1 MTLASGQFIKG
12 LQITS
17 YPRNEYLT
25 NFYIWGGIDQM
36 DCLLQLFVK
45 GQM

>member
-1 MTLASGQFIKG
+1 MASGQFVKG

-25 NFYIWGGIDQM
+25 NFYIPGG
-36 DCLLQLFVK
+36 
-45 GQM
+45 GE